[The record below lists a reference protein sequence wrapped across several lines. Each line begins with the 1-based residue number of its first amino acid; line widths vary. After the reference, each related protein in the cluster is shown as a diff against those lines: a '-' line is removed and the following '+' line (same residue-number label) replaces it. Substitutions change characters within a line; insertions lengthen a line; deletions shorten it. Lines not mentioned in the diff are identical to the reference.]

1 MKGLK
6 VADNLTLPLEAV
18 TEKLAWLGRTGSGKT
33 YGATKLAELMLD
45 ASVQIVALDPVGVWR
60 GLRVPSAKGG
70 DAMAIYVFGGLYH
83 DFPLEPSGGRLMADI
98 IADRGISVVLDV
110 SQWVDTEQQ
119 RFARD
124 FAEHFFSRKKA
135 APSAVHLFMEESQEF
150 LPQNP
155 QREEAK
161 TLHHFTRLWKLG
173 RNFGIGGS
181 LISQRPQEVNK
192 KALNMSGTL
201 FAFQMTGPQERKTVE
216 DWISAQGI
224 NEDIRDILP
233 TLTVGQPHAWS
244 AAFGFSKTVRILPK
258 VTADVSSSP
267 KVIGGR
273 AKEQPLTPI
282 DVEKLSKEMA
292 ATIEKAKAEDPRELR
307 KTIADLR
314 KELAGIKNIPVG
326 MKGIPTP
333 KRVDVLTDADRELL
347 RKLDERLRDTVD
359 AIADRADVT
368 LTSIAERAKAEVDAV
383 AARWVTAANVD
394 RLKFLTALDQSRFQ
408 KILDKLV
415 AVAPAPHQNV
425 HRHWSTVAPSRR
437 PEPATGSLGVSGNRP
452 RPAPR
457 MVAGDGAVTL
467 SGGERKILTALAQ
480 YPDGRTK
487 VQVALL
493 TAYAHSGGG
502 FNNYLSGLRSKGW
515 LNGSGDLLR
524 ITDAGLAALGSYE
537 LLPSG
542 PDLQA
547 HWLRQLG
554 KAERL
559 ILTTLIGA
567 YPSTLSKE
575 DIAARVGYEATGGGF
590 NNALG
595 RLRTLELVKGRAE
608 LVASEE
614 LFS

>member
-6 VADNLTLPLEAV
+6 IADNLTLPLEAV

-45 ASVQIVALDPVGVWR
+45 AGVQIVALDPVGVWR
-60 GLRVPSAKGG
+60 GLRVPSVKGG

-98 IADRGISVVLDV
+98 IADRWISVVLDV

-135 APSAVHLFMEESQEF
+135 VPSAVHLFMEESQEF

-307 KTIADLR
+307 RQIAELKREIDEWKKVPHVTVDKTVEI
-314 KELAGIKNIPVG
+314 
-326 MKGIPTP
+326 
-333 KRVDVLTDADRELL
+333 LTDADRNLL
-347 RKLDERLRDTVD
+347 RKVAASYDEVVA
-359 AIADRADVT
+359 AIADKADVM
-368 LTSIAERAKAEVDAV
+368 LSSIAERAKAEIDANSERWIKQVVASRATFLGLLESASLRKVLAKVEGVTKFRDTAVTPAPRPLHETPPRRSEAV
-383 AARWVTAANVD
+383 AGGGATTGR
-394 RLKFLTALDQSRFQ
+394 S
-408 KILDKLV
+408 V
-415 AVAPAPHQNV
+415 A
-425 HRHWSTVAPSRR
+425 ST
-437 PEPATGSLGVSGNRP
+437 
-452 RPAPR
+452 RPAPPAASDDGSITLGGR
-457 MVAGDGAVTL
+457 RILAVVDMLDRRGIPATRETVARWLGL
-467 SGGERKILTALAQ
+467 HPNGGRFNRDIAALRA
-480 YPDGRTK
+480 
-487 VQVALL
+487 A
-493 TAYAHSGGG
+493 
-502 FNNYLSGLRSKGW
+502 GL
-515 LNGSGDLLR
+515 LNGFRLTRMLDGVEPLE
-524 ITDAGLAALGSYE
+524 TGLAAAYAA
-537 LLPSG
+537 LPDETKRRTLRAVAEAG
-542 PDLQA
+542 QPLTREQCAERMGLHPNGGRFNRDLA
-547 HWLRQLG
+547 WLRTMG
-554 KAERL
+554 VIPERGE
-559 ILTTLIGA
+559 ISVTDGA
-567 YPSTLSKE
+567 
-575 DIAARVGYEATGGGF
+575 R
-590 NNALG
+590 
-595 RLRTLELVKGRAE
+595 R
-608 LVASEE
+608 
-614 LFS
+614 

>member
-45 ASVQIVALDPVGVWR
+45 AGVQIVALDPVGVWR

-83 DFPLEPSGGRLMADI
+83 DFQLEPSGGRLMADI

-258 VTADVSSSP
+258 LTADVSSSP

-314 KELAGIKNIPVG
+314 KQLAGIKNIPVG
-326 MKGIPTP
+326 KKDIPAP
-333 KRVDVLTDADRELL
+333 KRVEVPVLKDAQFDRAE
-347 RKLDERLRDTVD
+347 KLATRAEAILKSEVDRLDALWDAAQKRLDPAFNALGEIARGIQD
-359 AIADRADVT
+359 AIAKTRLPAQRQMP
-368 LTSIAERAKAEVDAV
+368 TSMTRTG
-383 AARWVTAANVD
+383 ARGG
-394 RLKFLTALDQSRFQ
+394 
-408 KILDKLV
+408 
-415 AVAPAPHQNV
+415 VAPA
-425 HRHWSTVAPSRR
+425 A
-437 PEPATGSLGVSGNRP
+437 ATS

-457 MVAGDGAVTL
+457 ARAGTGVGDRLAR
-467 SGGERKILTALAQ
+467 GERKILTALAQ

-502 FNNYLSGLRSKGW
+502 FCNYLGGLRSKGW

-537 LLPSG
+537 SLPSG
-542 PDLQA
+542 PDRQA
-547 HWLRQLG
+547 HWLRQLR

-559 ILTTLIGA
+559 ILATLIEA
-567 YPSTLSKE
+567 YPLAVSKE
-575 DIAARVGYEATGGGF
+575 DVAERAGYEASGGGF

-595 RLRTLELVKGRAE
+595 RLRTLELVKGRGE
-608 LVASEE
+608 LTASEE